1 MTEGIDRM
9 REIQRKTFD
18 NILRL
23 SFERIDNY
31 IADGKARF
39 AETEF
44 WSTNG
49 AISAAML
56 LGVIGWDDGEALR
69 KALWDEHHYIRA
81 LGVKSRA
88 AESL

>member
-23 SFERIDNY
+23 SFERIDYY

-49 AISAAML
+49 A
-56 LGVIGWDDGEALR
+56 EASSFSTSIPR
-69 KALWDEHHYIRA
+69 NPTRDMAFP
-81 LGVKSRA
+81 
-88 AESL
+88 